1 MIHELDLVRTVDAV
15 AEIGIPAGYLGT
27 VVGVYANNAAF
38 EVEFLN
44 STGHTI
50 GVITVAANQ
59 VQAVSERA
67 SVEKF
72 RAALATVPDIDPPDF
87 DRLER

>member
-15 AEIGIPAGYLGT
+15 PEINIPAGYLGT
-27 VVGVYANNAAF
+27 VVGVYPVNQAY

-44 STGHTI
+44 ANGETI
-50 GVITVAANQ
+50 GVVTLAANQ
-59 VQAVSERA
+59 VQAIRERA

-72 RAALATVPDIDPPDF
+72 RAALAKVPDVEPAEYDK
-87 DRLER
+87 LT